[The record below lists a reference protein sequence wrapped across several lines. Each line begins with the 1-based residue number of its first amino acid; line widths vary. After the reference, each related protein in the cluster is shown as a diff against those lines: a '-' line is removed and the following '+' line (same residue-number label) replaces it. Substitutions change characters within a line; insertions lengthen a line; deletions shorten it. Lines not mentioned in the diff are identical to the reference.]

1 MMRPHVI
8 RYSLAILLV
17 AALCSTPSWA
27 GIKEGVEAATR
38 GDDATAFN
46 EWHLLAEHGD
56 ATAQTNIGS
65 LYLNGH
71 GVPQDYDEAFKWFWL
86 AAAQGNPLAYGKVG
100 QMYEAGQGVAQ
111 DYIEA
116 YKWYSLADA
125 QGEEEA
131 ASLRDVL
138 AKEMTSHQI
147 AEAQR
152 LAREWKPKSRTT
164 SEGWYAELRGEMG
177 RITTLEWILTIALVL
192 GLVLF
197 LRWTA
202 GRKLSPSE

>member
-1 MMRPHVI
+1 MRPQII
-8 RYSLAILLV
+8 RHGLTILLL
-17 AALCSTPSWA
+17 AALCNTPSFA
-27 GIKEGVEAATR
+27 DIKEGVEAAER
-38 GDDATAFN
+38 GDYATAFN

-86 AAAQGNPLAYGKVG
+86 AAAQGNPLAYGKLG

-152 LAREWKPKSRTT
+152 LAREWKPKNRTT
-164 SEGWYAELRGEMG
+164 LERWYSDLRGEME
-177 RITTLEWILTIALVL
+177 RVTTLEWMVMIVLAL

-197 LRWTA
+197 LRWIISP
-202 GRKLSPSE
+202 KLPPSE